1 MAVKYQYQVP
11 ERLVIGRAWQ
21 PLSRLIKKMETV
33 GNVVQT
39 TPIGYYH
46 YTVFVTEG
54 NEDRA
59 KKIDG
64 QIKALLATGGD

>member
-1 MAVKYQYQVP
+1 MTVRYQYSIP
-11 ERLVIGRAWQ
+11 RRLVMGKGWQ

-33 GNVVQT
+33 GEVVQT
-39 TPIGYYH
+39 TPADEYH
-46 YTVFVTEG
+46 YTVFVAEG

-64 QIKALLATGGD
+64 EIRALLATGGE